1 MKLQGLLSLLG
12 ALVAVLHPGIT
23 YGQALSEAAT
33 VSPWTVKVTL
43 TRETSPLDFRL
54 VEYFTTT
61 DAQHH
66 TVVCASGFVDLQYIL
81 RDASGTVVSGVK
93 DPWTKHSDKDYPMSF
108 SSNGSSNGCTVVKAA
123 GATRVVY
130 LSWLYPNLKPGVY
143 TLQIMLAPRGS
154 AERATLAPFTVTV
167 H

>member
-1 MKLQGLLSLLG
+1 MKRQAPLSLLG

-23 YGQALSEAAT
+23 YGETLSHAST

-43 TRETSPLDFRL
+43 TRETSPSDFRL

-61 DAQHH
+61 DPQHH
-66 TVVCASGFVDLQYIL
+66 TVVCASGFVDIKYVL
-81 RDASGTVVSGVK
+81 RDASGTVVPGVK
-93 DPWTKHSDKDYPMSF
+93 DPWKMHSDRDYPMSF
-108 SSNGSSNGCTVVKAA
+108 SSNETSNGCTVVKIA

-143 TLQIMLAPRGS
+143 TLQIMLAPRGG